1 MLVFDFEVF
10 MYDWLVVF
18 KDISTGKYEII
29 INDEEK
35 LRQFYTS
42 HQNSIYVGYN
52 NKAFDNVVFD
62 GVLSGVEPYTVM
74 KMLFAGVTPYKVRKT
89 CQITPLN
96 ITNIDLMQDILGM
109 SLKEAEGFMNMSI
122 EESSVPFDI
131 ERRLTQE
138 EIEETIFYCKHDVDA
153 TEKLLTYRKSYVQSK
168 MELIRL
174 FGLSIKDLEL
184 TNAML
189 CAKILKAKPVDRND
203 EMTYDMPKEVQITNP
218 KYLPIQQL
226 YTRGQLD
233 YNNTL
238 DICLAGVMH
247 KFAYGGVHGAIENFV
262 YKGEMWNIDM
272 TSYYPS
278 MMIRFG
284 FLSRNT
290 PSLLDFKNIYDS
302 RVMAKHLEEFLKADA
317 YKLVLN
323 TTYGCMKSKFNPLY
337 DPKMA
342 NQVCITGQL
351 LFVDL
356 IEKLEPY
363 ITLVQT
369 NTDGILV
376 IPKNKDKIMEILK
389 QWETRTGLSSDID
402 ICKGIWQKDVN
413 NYIMIIN
420 KKGKDKIKV
429 KGAYVAQYD
438 GSGLK
443 NSNRICD
450 IAVVDYFVKGI
461 SPEETIGKAT
471 DKYLFQ
477 IITKTGGTYS
487 ETEWMS
493 DKGIVKVNKVNRVYA
508 SKNFQFGKLFK
519 IKYLEKIRRD
529 SIANLPEHC
538 YVDNKDILDIKDID
552 RKWYIDMAWKR
563 ITDFI
568 GGKNEKNGYI

>member
-29 INDEEK
+29 INDENK
-35 LRQFYTS
+35 LKQFYTS

-52 NKAFDNVVFD
+52 NKAFDNIVFE
-62 GVLSGVEPYTVM
+62 GLLSGVVPYTVM
-74 KMLFAGVTPYKVRKT
+74 KMLFAGITPYRVRKT
-89 CQITPLN
+89 CEITPLN

-189 CAKILKAKPVDRND
+189 CAKILKAKPIDRND
-203 EMTYDMPKEVQITNP
+203 ELIYDMPKEVRITNP
-218 KYLPIQQL
+218 KYLPIPQL

-290 PSLLDFKNIYDS
+290 PSLSDFKNIYDS
-302 RVMAKHLEEFLKADA
+302 RVRAKHSEELLKAAA

-323 TTYGCMKSKFNPLY
+323 TTYGCMKSKFNPLC

-351 LFVDL
+351 LLVDL

-363 ITLVQT
+363 ITLVQSSWLYK
-369 NTDGILV
+369 NLSNLIKGV
-376 IPKNKDKIMEILK
+376 I
-389 QWETRTGLSSDID
+389 
-402 ICKGIWQKDVN
+402 
-413 NYIMIIN
+413 Y
-420 KKGKDKIKV
+420 
-429 KGAYVAQYD
+429 
-438 GSGLK
+438 
-443 NSNRICD
+443 
-450 IAVVDYFVKGI
+450 
-461 SPEETIGKAT
+461 
-471 DKYLFQ
+471 
-477 IITKTGGTYS
+477 
-487 ETEWMS
+487 
-493 DKGIVKVNKVNRVYA
+493 
-508 SKNFQFGKLFK
+508 
-519 IKYLEKIRRD
+519 
-529 SIANLPEHC
+529 
-538 YVDNKDILDIKDID
+538 
-552 RKWYIDMAWKR
+552 
-563 ITDFI
+563 
-568 GGKNEKNGYI
+568 KNG